1 MKKRAIQI
9 PQPRWKA
16 LPQGKRVRKDG
27 TIRKT
32 CRAPRGVCES
42 PKKRAARAAF
52 IARSCE
58 QGNDL
63 TRERQLRQ
71 SYTKFF
77 RTEDGRKF
85 SREFGKSIET
95 NGAQRRGYRKGAGG
109 EDALDFCDPA
119 DLPQASISDHPV
131 EHIEPILNAGA
142 QMDGIS
148 FEEIKIATAM
158 FETSMRWCIDGEG
171 LVAKGLRSSIVISIM
186 RVDLRNGLKI
196 DIGLEKVFIRANQS
210 SNGAMEL
217 SGRLFGP
224 VLEWLR
230 RGDKISELGERI
242 MVLFYVLRPDLIGE
256 NTLAALGRISNKTRQ
271 AKDKLA
277 NCLRDTYSGI
287 KARAMRGDITRTR
300 CRESQL
306 AITMP

>member
-1 MKKRAIQI
+1 MKKKRAIQI
-9 PQPRWKA
+9 PAPRWKA

-27 TIRKT
+27 TLRKT

-58 QGNDL
+58 QGNEL

-85 SREFGKSIET
+85 SREFGKSIPSNN
-95 NGAQRRGYRKGAGG
+95 NGSRPARGGGG

-119 DLPQASISDHPV
+119 DLPQASVTDHPV
-131 EHIEPILNAGA
+131 EHIEPTLNAGA

-148 FEEIKIATAM
+148 FEEIKSATAT
-158 FETSMRWCIDGEG
+158 FEATMRWCIDGEG
-171 LVAKGLRSSIVISIM
+171 LVAKGLRSSIVISTM

-196 DIGLEKVFIRANQS
+196 DKELERFFLRANQS
-210 SNGAMEL
+210 ANGAMEL